1 MTLRDRRV
9 LLIGGL
15 AIGLAVFG
23 LRVLPW
29 LMRRGSTAY
38 AQLQEH
44 ATLLARAR
52 EDLATLPELRDS
64 TAVLARALIAL
75 APQVL
80 SGSTAAEAGADLSGR
95 INLAA
100 SRAPAKVER
109 LEPVPDSSSDGPL
122 GRARV
127 HAAFEADVRGIV
139 AFLRTIDTGEGA
151 LSLDEL
157 RIVATDPGATDRG
170 PEILRIELT
179 VSGWYIK
186 ARNAGNG
193 KRET

>member
-1 MTLRDRRV
+1 MGAVHHPLRWDASMTLRDRRV

-52 EDLATLPELRDS
+52 EDLATLPQLRDS

-139 AFLRTIDTGEGA
+139 AF
-151 LSLDEL
+151 
-157 RIVATDPGATDRG
+157 
-170 PEILRIELT
+170 
-179 VSGWYIK
+179 
-186 ARNAGNG
+186 
-193 KRET
+193 